1 MKIVF
6 TTARLQS
13 GKTPQVLLGLLVA
26 AFGSLSFS
34 LSAFAQSVDFEKHVQ
49 PILRQHCYRCH
60 GETNDKGGLRL
71 SRREAAFGTADSGEP
86 IISVGKPEESLLIHR
101 IADADYGDVMPL
113 DGEALS
119 NQQIE
124 ILKRWIAEGAHWPDS
139 AAVSRHWAY
148 EPIARPKLP
157 EVKDESWIRTPVDRF
172 ILSRLAEEGLEPA
185 PDQNRASWLR
195 RVSLALIGL
204 PPSPEEVDQF
214 ASDNS
219 PDAERKIVDRLLAS
233 PRFGEK
239 WAVGW
244 LDLARYADSNGFQ
257 ADQLRDSWAYRD
269 WVISAYNQNK
279 PFDEFVIEQLAGDLL
294 PDATVDQRIAT
305 GFHRTVTCNVEA
317 GVHPEENRVNQVFDR
332 VNTTGTVFMGTS
344 MECAQCHDHK
354 YDPFSQTD
362 YYQLFAYFNNTPLE
376 VKQTAGVTYDFY
388 GPSMELP
395 MEPEEADR
403 RSELQAELAE
413 LKQQRDQRGKAAD
426 ADYETWLTDL
436 RNDAEAADWQ
446 PVTVVDF
453 STTGGETWRELE
465 DRSILITGKV
475 PHTTTYTATVKS
487 DLPRVT
493 ALRIEALTHP
503 EIAGNGPGRGDPVRS
518 NFILSEF
525 IVTKTGG
532 DRDQKV
538 ELTGAAADYSQT
550 RWEVPKAIDGDRSTG
565 WAIGQ
570 EFQKAHW
577 ARFQLLKP
585 ISLRENEQLRIDMVQ
600 NYGRGRTIGC
610 LRLSAYSGDPLLLDV
625 PEELQQLAMKEK
637 RSKAEEQKLR
647 DHFNTADPQLARI
660 DRQVKSVEKE
670 LSELAPPTTLV
681 MVEMDEPRKTCV
693 LNRGDYLSPGEEVS
707 PAIPA
712 LFQPEAGTYPA
723 NRLGFAQWLVSDENP
738 LLARVTVNRWWAELF
753 GQGLVVTTEDFGSQG
768 EPPTHPELL
777 DWLASELRENEW
789 SMKHVLRE
797 IVLSS
802 TFRQSSRF
810 TPELLERDPKNLLY
824 ARGPRFRLKAEVV
837 RDNALAISGLLSD
850 KMAGP
855 PVMPYQP
862 DGIWRSIG
870 RNQPKWV
877 TAKDE
882 DRFRRGVYIV
892 WKRDAPYTSLVSF
905 DAPDRTACV
914 PQRPRTNTPLQAL
927 TLLNDPAYAEM
938 ALGLT
943 LRMLKESADDSDHS
957 RINRGFEIAVAR
969 DARPKE
975 VEVLY
980 GLLQS
985 ERQRVKENPKLVE
998 QRTGIKLPGF
1008 PEMDVDQEEA
1018 AAWFAVAN
1026 VLLNLDETVTQE

>member
-1 MKIVF
+1 M
-6 TTARLQS
+6 LS
-13 GKTPQVLLGLLVA
+13 GP
-26 AFGSLSFS
+26 
-34 LSAFAQSVDFEKHVQ
+34 VDFEKHVQ
-49 PILRQHCYRCH
+49 PILRQHCFRCH
-60 GETNDKGGLRL
+60 GESHDKGGLRL
-71 SRREAAFGTADSGEP
+71 SRREAALGSADSGES
-86 IISVGKPEESLLIHR
+86 IITPGKPDESLLIHR
-101 IADADYGDVMPL
+101 IADPDYGDVMPL
-113 DGEALS
+113 DGEPLS
-119 NQQIE
+119 TEQIAV
-124 ILKRWIAEGAHWPDS
+124 LRQWITEGSNWPDS

-148 EPIARPKLP
+148 EPIARPELP
-157 EVKDESWIRTPVDRF
+157 EVQEQPWIRTPVDHF
-172 ILSRLAEEGLEPA
+172 ILSRLDEEKLKPA
-185 PDQNRASWLR
+185 PDQDRAGWLR

-204 PPSPEEVDQF
+204 PPTPEDVAEFV
-214 ASDNS
+214 SDDS
-219 PDAERKIVDRLLAS
+219 VDAERKVVDRLLAS

-269 WVISAYNQNK
+269 WVIEAFNQNK

-294 PDATVDQRIAT
+294 PDATADQRIAT

-317 GVHPEENRVNQVFDR
+317 GVHPEENRINQVFDR

-354 YDPFSQTD
+354 YDPFTQTD

-376 VKQTAGVTYDFY
+376 VKQTAGVTFDFY

-403 RSELQAELAE
+403 RSELKAELAKLQE
-413 LKQQRDQRGKAAD
+413 QRDQRLQEAETE
-426 ADYETWLTDL
+426 YEQWLADL
-436 RNDAEAADWQ
+436 RDDAGEADWQ
-446 PVTVVDF
+446 PLTVVEF
-453 STTGGETWRELE
+453 NTTGGETWEAL
-465 DRSILITGKV
+465 DDQSILVTGKV
-475 PHTTTYTATVKS
+475 PDKTTYTAIVQSELKK
-487 DLPRVT
+487 LT

-503 EIAGNGPGRGDPVRS
+503 EIPGHGPGRGDPVRS

-525 IVTKTGG
+525 VVTKIGS
-532 DRDQKV
+532 DRDQKI
-538 ELTGAAADYSQT
+538 ELTAAAADYSQP
-550 RWEVPKAIDGDRSTG
+550 RWEVPKAIDGDPSTG

-570 EFQKAHW
+570 EFQKPHW

-585 ISLRENEQLRIDMVQ
+585 TTFANDDRLRIEMVQ
-600 NYGRGRTIGC
+600 NYGRGRTIGRF
-610 LRLSAYSGDPLLLDV
+610 RLSAFAGDPLLLDV
-625 PEELQQLAMKEK
+625 PEELQQLAAKEK
-637 RSKAEEQKLR
+637 RSRAEENKLR
-647 DHFNTADPQLARI
+647 DHFNEADPQLTRL
-660 DRQVKSVEKE
+660 DRKMKAVEKQ
-670 LSELAPPTTLV
+670 LNALAPPTTLV
-681 MVEMDEPRKTCV
+681 MVEMEEPRKTCV
-693 LNRGDYLSPGEEVS
+693 LNRGDYLSPGQEVS
-707 PAIPA
+707 PAVPA
-712 LFQPEAGTYPA
+712 LFQGSAGEYPE

-753 GQGLVVTTEDFGSQG
+753 GHGLVATTEDFGTQG

-789 SMKHVLRE
+789 SMKHVLRQ

-810 TPELLERDPKNLLY
+810 TPELLEGDPKNELY
-824 ARGPRFRLKAEVV
+824 ARGPRFRLTAEIV
-837 RDNALAISGLLSD
+837 RDNALAISGLLSEE
-850 KMAGP
+850 MSGP

-943 LRMLKESADDSDHS
+943 LRMLEESVDETDHS
-957 RINRGFEIAVAR
+957 RIDRGFQIAVAR

-985 ERQRVKENPKLVE
+985 ERQRVQDDPKLVE
-998 QRTGIKLPGF
+998 QRTGLKLPGF
-1008 PEMDVDQEEA
+1008 PERNVDQKEA